1 MRSAIGRARSL
12 IHRTETLAILLAAV
26 VCGCASLPPGSD
38 FPKRPSVALATAES
52 TRLGQQFASAVRQ
65 HGGMSGFRIISVGVD
80 GFLTRVQ
87 MIDAAEQTLD
97 AQYFIF
103 RGDETG
109 RLLTDALLRAAERGV
124 RVRILIDD
132 GDTIAGD
139 EQLLELAAH
148 PGIEIR
154 IFNPFAYRG
163 HQIALRAIEFGFDGS
178 RLDYRMHNKLLIAD
192 NALALIGGRNIGNH
206 YFQMDPESQFADD
219 DVVSAGPIAAQLSAT
234 FDEYWKSPLAI
245 PAEALRHRETGI
257 PSADHRVQ
265 AQQRQELLPLQTDGI
280 DYVAK
285 IATGEPYANIIS
297 GRLPLVWAQA
307 QLALE
312 NAAIKDL
319 LSRKL

>member
-1 MRSAIGRARSL
+1 MIPRYIPTPGPRTGISRSAPRGVAV
-12 IHRTETLAILLAAV
+12 HFAPAAV
-26 VCGCASLPPGSD
+26 ALVVLFCGCASLQPGADYPRSV
-38 FPKRPSVALATAES
+38 SVALVRPEETG
-52 TRLGQQFASAVRQ
+52 LGARFDSAALV
-65 HGGMSGFRIISVGVD
+65 HGGDSAFRIISVGVD
-80 GFLTRVQ
+80 GFLLRAQ
-87 MIDAAEQTLD
+87 MIDAAEKTLD
-97 AQYFIF
+97 LQYFIF
-103 RGDETG
+103 HGDETG

-219 DVVSAGPIAAQLSAT
+219 DVGFSGTNSRAA
-234 FDEYWKSPLAI
+234 FRD
-245 PAEALRHRETGI
+245 
-257 PSADHRVQ
+257 V
-265 AQQRQELLPLQTDGI
+265 
-280 DYVAK
+280 
-285 IATGEPYANIIS
+285 
-297 GRLPLVWAQA
+297 
-307 QLALE
+307 
-312 NAAIKDL
+312 
-319 LSRKL
+319 